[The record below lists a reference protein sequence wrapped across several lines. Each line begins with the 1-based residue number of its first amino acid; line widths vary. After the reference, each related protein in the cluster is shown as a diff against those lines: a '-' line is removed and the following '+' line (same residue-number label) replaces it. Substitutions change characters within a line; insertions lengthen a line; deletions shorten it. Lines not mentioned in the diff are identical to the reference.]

1 MCYTGVRLII
11 ERKGES
17 MRFLHTADLHIGKRV
32 NEFSMLEDQEYI
44 LRQILK
50 TADKEQVEAVLIAG
64 DVYDKQVPSAE
75 AVRLFD
81 WFLTQLN
88 SRKLPVIVIGGNHDS
103 VERLSFGAQ
112 IMEESGVYL
121 TQSYDGKVV
130 PVRLEDEY
138 GPVNLWMLPFL
149 KPAMVK
155 RFFSEQDIV
164 TYQDALETVIGN
176 MELNREER
184 NLLIAH
190 QFVTGAV
197 TGGSEDSVEVFV
209 GGVENVDASVF
220 ADFDYVAL
228 GHIHRAQSAGG
239 EQIRYSGTP
248 LKYSFSEIRHEK
260 SVTIA
265 ELKEK
270 GSLTVHQEPLKPLHD
285 MREIRGSYEELVLRE
300 NYQGTDLEDY
310 LHVILTDE
318 NDIPD
323 VIGRLRSIYPNIM
336 KLDYDN
342 QRTRRNQELMKEEAA
357 VEQSPMELLGQFFLQ
372 QNNQE
377 MSPEQTEYARTLM
390 ETIRKEEGVE

>member
-1 MCYTGVRLII
+1 
-11 ERKGES
+11 

-88 SRKLPVIVIGGNHDS
+88 SRKLPVFVIGGNHDS

-155 RFFSEQDIV
+155 RFFPEQDIV

-190 QFVTGAV
+190 QFVTEAV

-239 EQIRYSGTP
+239 ERIRYSGTP

-357 VEQSPMELLGQFFLQ
+357 VEQSPMELLGQFFSQ

>member
-1 MCYTGVRLII
+1 
-11 ERKGES
+11 

-88 SRKLPVIVIGGNHDS
+88 SRKLPVFVIGGNHDS

-138 GPVNLWMLPFL
+138 GSVNLWMLPFL

-155 RFFSEQDIV
+155 RFFPEQDIV

-300 NYQGTDLEDY
+300 NYQGPDLEDY

>member
-1 MCYTGVRLII
+1 
-11 ERKGES
+11 

-88 SRKLPVIVIGGNHDS
+88 SRKLPVFVIGGNHDS

-155 RFFSEQDIV
+155 RFFPEQEIV
-164 TYQDALETVIGN
+164 TYQDALETVIGH

-209 GGVENVDASVF
+209 GGVENVEASVF

>member
-1 MCYTGVRLII
+1 
-11 ERKGES
+11 

-88 SRKLPVIVIGGNHDS
+88 SRKLPVFVIGGNHDS

-155 RFFSEQDIV
+155 RFFPEQEIV
-164 TYQDALETVIGN
+164 TYQDALETVIGH

-239 EQIRYSGTP
+239 ERIRYSGTP

-357 VEQSPMELLGQFFLQ
+357 MEQSPMELLGQFFLQ
-372 QNNQE
+372 QNNQK

>member
-1 MCYTGVRLII
+1 
-11 ERKGES
+11 

-32 NEFSMLEDQEYI
+32 NEFSKLEHQEYI
-44 LRQILK
+44 QRQNLK

-88 SRKLPVIVIGGNHDS
+88 SRKLPVFVIGGNHDS

-155 RFFSEQDIV
+155 RFFPEQDIV
-164 TYQDALETVIGN
+164 TYQDALETVIGK

-239 EQIRYSGTP
+239 ERIRYSGTP

-357 VEQSPMELLGQFFLQ
+357 VEQSPMELLGQFFSQ

>member
-1 MCYTGVRLII
+1 
-11 ERKGES
+11 

-88 SRKLPVIVIGGNHDS
+88 SRKLPVFVIGGNHDS

-138 GPVNLWMLPFL
+138 GPVKLWMLPFL

-155 RFFSEQDIV
+155 RFFPEQEIV

-239 EQIRYSGTP
+239 ERIRYSGTP

-270 GSLTVHQEPLKPLHD
+270 GSLTVHQVPLKPLHD

-300 NYQGTDLEDY
+300 NYQGTNLEDY

-357 VEQSPMELLGQFFLQ
+357 VEQSPMELLGQFFSQ

>member
-1 MCYTGVRLII
+1 
-11 ERKGES
+11 

-88 SRKLPVIVIGGNHDS
+88 SRKLPVFVIGGNHDS

-155 RFFSEQDIV
+155 RFFPEQDIV

-220 ADFDYVAL
+220 VDFDYVAL

>member
-1 MCYTGVRLII
+1 
-11 ERKGES
+11 

-88 SRKLPVIVIGGNHDS
+88 SRKLPVFVIGGNHDS

-155 RFFSEQDIV
+155 RFFPEQEIV
-164 TYQDALETVIGN
+164 TYQDALETVIGH

-239 EQIRYSGTP
+239 ERIRYSGTP

-357 VEQSPMELLGQFFLQ
+357 VEQSPMELLGQFFSQ

>member
-1 MCYTGVRLII
+1 
-11 ERKGES
+11 

-318 NDIPD
+318 NDVPD

>member
-1 MCYTGVRLII
+1 
-11 ERKGES
+11 

-88 SRKLPVIVIGGNHDS
+88 SRKLPVFVIGGNHDS

-155 RFFSEQDIV
+155 RFFPEQDIV

-239 EQIRYSGTP
+239 ERIRYSGTP

-336 KLDYDN
+336 KLDFSFLLSGFFF
-342 QRTRRNQELMKEEAA
+342 TR
-357 VEQSPMELLGQFFLQ
+357 
-372 QNNQE
+372 
-377 MSPEQTEYARTLM
+377 
-390 ETIRKEEGVE
+390 

>member
-1 MCYTGVRLII
+1 
-11 ERKGES
+11 

-88 SRKLPVIVIGGNHDS
+88 SRKLPVFVIGGNHDS

-138 GPVNLWMLPFL
+138 GSVNLWMLPFL

-155 RFFSEQDIV
+155 RFFPEQDIV

>member
-1 MCYTGVRLII
+1 
-11 ERKGES
+11 

-88 SRKLPVIVIGGNHDS
+88 SRKLPVFVIGGNHDS

-155 RFFSEQDIV
+155 RFFPEQDIV

-239 EQIRYSGTP
+239 EQILYSGTP

-318 NDIPD
+318 NDVPD

-357 VEQSPMELLGQFFLQ
+357 VEQSPMELLGQFFSQ

>member
-1 MCYTGVRLII
+1 
-11 ERKGES
+11 

-50 TADKEQVEAVLIAG
+50 TADKEQVEVVLIAG

-88 SRKLPVIVIGGNHDS
+88 SRKLPVFVIGGNHDS

-155 RFFSEQDIV
+155 RFFPEQDIV
-164 TYQDALETVIGN
+164 TYQDALETLIGN

-260 SVTIA
+260 SETIA

-300 NYQGTDLEDY
+300 NYRGTDLEDY

-357 VEQSPMELLGQFFLQ
+357 VEQSPMELLGQFFSQ

>member
-1 MCYTGVRLII
+1 
-11 ERKGES
+11 

-88 SRKLPVIVIGGNHDS
+88 SRKLPVFVIGGNHDS

-130 PVRLEDEY
+130 PVRLEDGY

-155 RFFSEQDIV
+155 RFFPEQDIV

-270 GSLTVHQEPLKPLHD
+270 GSLTVHQVPLKPLHD

-357 VEQSPMELLGQFFLQ
+357 VEQSPMELLGQFFSQ

>member
-1 MCYTGVRLII
+1 
-11 ERKGES
+11 
-17 MRFLHTADLHIGKRV
+17 MRFLHTADPHIGKRV

-88 SRKLPVIVIGGNHDS
+88 SRKLPVFVIGGNHDS

-155 RFFSEQDIV
+155 RFFPEQEIV

-239 EQIRYSGTP
+239 ERIRYSGTP

>member
-1 MCYTGVRLII
+1 
-11 ERKGES
+11 

-88 SRKLPVIVIGGNHDS
+88 SRKLPVFVIGGNHDS

-155 RFFSEQDIV
+155 RFFPEQDIV

-239 EQIRYSGTP
+239 EQILYSGTP

-318 NDIPD
+318 NDVPD

>member
-1 MCYTGVRLII
+1 
-11 ERKGES
+11 

-88 SRKLPVIVIGGNHDS
+88 SRKLPVFVIGGNHDS

>member
-1 MCYTGVRLII
+1 
-11 ERKGES
+11 

-88 SRKLPVIVIGGNHDS
+88 SRKLPVFVIGGNHDS

-155 RFFSEQDIV
+155 RFFPEQDIV
-164 TYQDALETVIGN
+164 TYQDALETVIGH

-220 ADFDYVAL
+220 DDFDYVAL

-357 VEQSPMELLGQFFLQ
+357 VEQSPMELLGQFFSQ

>member
-1 MCYTGVRLII
+1 
-11 ERKGES
+11 

-50 TADKEQVEAVLIAG
+50 TADKEQVEAVLIGG

-88 SRKLPVIVIGGNHDS
+88 SRKLPVFVIGGNHDS

-130 PVRLEDEY
+130 PVRLEDGY

-155 RFFSEQDIV
+155 RFFPEQDIV
-164 TYQDALETVIGN
+164 TYQDALETVIGH

-270 GSLTVHQEPLKPLHD
+270 GSLTVHQVPLKPLHD

-300 NYQGTDLEDY
+300 NYQGTNLEDY

-357 VEQSPMELLGQFFLQ
+357 VEQSPMELLGQFFSQ

>member
-1 MCYTGVRLII
+1 
-11 ERKGES
+11 

-88 SRKLPVIVIGGNHDS
+88 SRKLPVFVIGGNHDS

-155 RFFSEQDIV
+155 RFFPEQDIV

-184 NLLIAH
+184 NLLFAH

-239 EQIRYSGTP
+239 ERIRYSGTP

-357 VEQSPMELLGQFFLQ
+357 VEQSPMELLGQFFSQ

>member
-1 MCYTGVRLII
+1 
-11 ERKGES
+11 

-88 SRKLPVIVIGGNHDS
+88 SRKLPVFVIGGNHDS

-155 RFFSEQDIV
+155 RFFPEQDIV
-164 TYQDALETVIGN
+164 TYQDALETVIGH

-310 LHVILTDE
+310 LYVILTDE

>member
-1 MCYTGVRLII
+1 
-11 ERKGES
+11 

-88 SRKLPVIVIGGNHDS
+88 SRKLPVFVIGGNHDS

-155 RFFSEQDIV
+155 RFFPEQEIV

-300 NYQGTDLEDY
+300 NYQGTNLEDY

-357 VEQSPMELLGQFFLQ
+357 MEQSPMELLGQFFLQ

>member
-1 MCYTGVRLII
+1 
-11 ERKGES
+11 

-88 SRKLPVIVIGGNHDS
+88 SRKLPVFVIGGNHDS

-155 RFFSEQDIV
+155 RFFPEQEIV

-318 NDIPD
+318 NDVPD

-357 VEQSPMELLGQFFLQ
+357 VEQSPMELLGQFFSQ

>member
-1 MCYTGVRLII
+1 
-11 ERKGES
+11 

-88 SRKLPVIVIGGNHDS
+88 SRKLPVFVIGGNHDS

-155 RFFSEQDIV
+155 RFFPEQEIV

-176 MELNREER
+176 MKLNREER

-239 EQIRYSGTP
+239 ERIRYSGTP

>member
-1 MCYTGVRLII
+1 
-11 ERKGES
+11 

-88 SRKLPVIVIGGNHDS
+88 SRKLPVFVIGGNHDS

-155 RFFSEQDIV
+155 RFFPEQDIV

-239 EQIRYSGTP
+239 ERIRYSGTP

-357 VEQSPMELLGQFFLQ
+357 VEQSPMELLGQFFSQ

>member
-1 MCYTGVRLII
+1 
-11 ERKGES
+11 

-88 SRKLPVIVIGGNHDS
+88 SRKLPVFVIGGNHDS

-155 RFFSEQDIV
+155 RFFPEQEIV

-239 EQIRYSGTP
+239 ERIRYSGTP

-270 GSLTVHQEPLKPLHD
+270 GSLTVHQVPLKPLHD

-300 NYQGTDLEDY
+300 NYQGTNLEDY

-357 VEQSPMELLGQFFLQ
+357 VEQSPMELLGQFFSQ

>member
-1 MCYTGVRLII
+1 
-11 ERKGES
+11 

-88 SRKLPVIVIGGNHDS
+88 SRKLPVFVIGGNHDS

-155 RFFSEQDIV
+155 RFFPEQDIV

-239 EQIRYSGTP
+239 EQILYSGTP

>member
-1 MCYTGVRLII
+1 
-11 ERKGES
+11 

-88 SRKLPVIVIGGNHDS
+88 SRKLPVFVIGGNHDS

-164 TYQDALETVIGN
+164 TYQDALETVIGH

-357 VEQSPMELLGQFFLQ
+357 VEQSPMELLGQFFSQ

>member
-1 MCYTGVRLII
+1 
-11 ERKGES
+11 

-88 SRKLPVIVIGGNHDS
+88 SRKLPVFVIGGNHDS

-155 RFFSEQDIV
+155 RFFPEQEIV
-164 TYQDALETVIGN
+164 TYQDALETVIGH

-220 ADFDYVAL
+220 ADFDYMAL

-270 GSLTVHQEPLKPLHD
+270 GSMTVHQVPLRPLHD

>member
-1 MCYTGVRLII
+1 
-11 ERKGES
+11 

-64 DVYDKQVPSAE
+64 DVYDNQVPSAE

-357 VEQSPMELLGQFFLQ
+357 VEQSPMELLGQFFSQ

>member
-1 MCYTGVRLII
+1 
-11 ERKGES
+11 

-88 SRKLPVIVIGGNHDS
+88 SRKLPVFVIGGNHDS

-342 QRTRRNQELMKEEAA
+342 HRTRRNQELMKEEAA
-357 VEQSPMELLGQFFLQ
+357 VEQSPMELLGQFFSQ

>member
-1 MCYTGVRLII
+1 
-11 ERKGES
+11 

-88 SRKLPVIVIGGNHDS
+88 SRKLPVFVIGGNHDS

-155 RFFSEQDIV
+155 RFFPEQDIV
-164 TYQDALETVIGN
+164 TYQDALETLIGN

-357 VEQSPMELLGQFFLQ
+357 VEQSPMELLGQFFSQ

>member
-1 MCYTGVRLII
+1 
-11 ERKGES
+11 

-88 SRKLPVIVIGGNHDS
+88 SRKLPVFVIGGNHDS

-155 RFFSEQDIV
+155 RFFPEQDIV

-176 MELNREER
+176 MELNREDR

-197 TGGSEDSVEVFV
+197 TGGSEIRWKCLWAESRTWTLLCLPILITWRWVTFT
-209 GGVENVDASVF
+209 GRS
-220 ADFDYVAL
+220 L
-228 GHIHRAQSAGG
+228 PAGS
-239 EQIRYSGTP
+239 R
-248 LKYSFSEIRHEK
+248 
-260 SVTIA
+260 SVTA
-265 ELKEK
+265 E
-270 GSLTVHQEPLKPLHD
+270 
-285 MREIRGSYEELVLRE
+285 
-300 NYQGTDLEDY
+300 
-310 LHVILTDE
+310 
-318 NDIPD
+318 
-323 VIGRLRSIYPNIM
+323 RL
-336 KLDYDN
+336 
-342 QRTRRNQELMKEEAA
+342 
-357 VEQSPMELLGQFFLQ
+357 
-372 QNNQE
+372 
-377 MSPEQTEYARTLM
+377 
-390 ETIRKEEGVE
+390 

>member
-1 MCYTGVRLII
+1 
-11 ERKGES
+11 

-88 SRKLPVIVIGGNHDS
+88 SQKLPVFVIGGNHDS

-138 GPVNLWMLPFL
+138 GSVNLWMLPFL

-155 RFFSEQDIV
+155 RFFPEQDIV

-357 VEQSPMELLGQFFLQ
+357 VEQSPMELLGQFFSQ

>member
-1 MCYTGVRLII
+1 
-11 ERKGES
+11 

-88 SRKLPVIVIGGNHDS
+88 SRKLPVFVIGGNHDS

-155 RFFSEQDIV
+155 RFFPEQEIV

-265 ELKEK
+265 EVKEK
-270 GSLTVHQEPLKPLHD
+270 GSLTVHQVPLKPLHD

-300 NYQGTDLEDY
+300 NYQGTNLEDY

-357 VEQSPMELLGQFFLQ
+357 VEQSPMELLGQFFSQ

>member
-1 MCYTGVRLII
+1 
-11 ERKGES
+11 

-88 SRKLPVIVIGGNHDS
+88 SRKLPVFVIGGNHDS

-121 TQSYDGKVV
+121 TQSYDEKVV

-155 RFFSEQDIV
+155 RFFPEQDIV
-164 TYQDALETVIGN
+164 TYQDALETVIGH

>member
-1 MCYTGVRLII
+1 
-11 ERKGES
+11 

-75 AVRLFD
+75 TVRLFD

-88 SRKLPVIVIGGNHDS
+88 SRKLPVFVIGGNHDS

-155 RFFSEQDIV
+155 RFFPEQEIV

-270 GSLTVHQEPLKPLHD
+270 GSLTVHQVPLKPLHD

-300 NYQGTDLEDY
+300 NYQGTNLEDY

-357 VEQSPMELLGQFFLQ
+357 VEQSPMELLGQFFSQ

>member
-1 MCYTGVRLII
+1 
-11 ERKGES
+11 

-88 SRKLPVIVIGGNHDS
+88 SRKLPVFVIGGNHDS

-155 RFFSEQDIV
+155 RFFPEQDIV
-164 TYQDALETVIGN
+164 TYQDALETVIGH

-318 NDIPD
+318 NDVPD

>member
-1 MCYTGVRLII
+1 
-11 ERKGES
+11 

-50 TADKEQVEAVLIAG
+50 TADKEQVEAVLIGG

-88 SRKLPVIVIGGNHDS
+88 SRKLPVFVIGGNHDS

-130 PVRLEDEY
+130 PVRLEDGY

-155 RFFSEQDIV
+155 RFFPEQDIV

-300 NYQGTDLEDY
+300 NYQGTNLEDY

-357 VEQSPMELLGQFFLQ
+357 MEQSPMELLGQFFLQ